1 MDLRQATRH
10 DLIFLNQEFSTK
22 ESIFDFVSQK
32 FKEKGIVE
40 SKEVFKEAL
49 YNRESQGVTGFEHGL
64 AIPHGKSNTVNQA
77 AFAIIRLKDCLP
89 ENEYKSL
96 IETNKVK
103 LLFVLAIPE
112 GSNNEHI
119 KLLAELSGKLADK
132 DTVDHFMGADS
143 VDSIMHLLE
152 FGNGDKSMAKD
163 KGLILAVTACAAG
176 VAHTYMAA
184 EALTKVGNEKGYAV
198 KVEKQGAA
206 GVEDL
211 ITADDISNAVG
222 VILAHDVRLKNIERF
237 EGLPVIDTNV
247 GAPIK
252 NAKKLIDDLLLQEWN
267 NITPIASRT
276 EIQEKPKES
285 KGFWADIFES
295 GKNHLM
301 TGVSYMLPFVV
312 AGGMILTIGLLLGG
326 GKVDSGWTK
335 TTVDVGVA
343 IFGLMYPVLGGYI
356 AYSIAD
362 KPALVVGMAGGLLS
376 NTVGA
381 GYLGALLAGFLAGAI
396 VKLIKRLPVAEFI
409 KPIVPLVIIPLVGSA
424 TIAAIMYGI
433 GGPLQAL
440 NKAME
445 NGLASLQGGNL
456 VILGLII
463 GAMMAVDMGGPINK
477 AAFAFCVGMIG
488 QKIYAPMAA
497 CWIGIMT
504 PPVALAIATMIAP
517 KKFTEAEKASRLTAI
532 IGGLT
537 GITEFAIPFA
547 VRDPWRVI
555 LSLVIGSG
563 VGGALALGLG
573 VKASIPSGGIF
584 VVWAFENPIG
594 FLIAFVVGILT
605 TALTVVALKKEVL

>member
-1 MDLRQATRH
+1 MDLRQVTSS
-10 DLIFLNQEFSTK
+10 DLIFLDQEFTSK
-22 ESIFDFVSQK
+22 AAIFEFVSQK
-32 FKEKGIVE
+32 FEEKGIVE
-40 SKEVFKEAL
+40 SKDSFLQALIAREA
-49 YNRESQGVTGFEHGL
+49 EGVTGFENGL
-64 AIPHGKSNTVNQA
+64 AIPHGKSSTVKKA
-77 AFAIIRLKDCLP
+77 TFAIVRLSQALTP
-89 ENEYKSL
+89 EAYPSL
-96 IETNKVK
+96 IEDNRVR
-103 LLFVLAIPE
+103 LLFILAIPE
-112 GSNNEHI
+112 GSNAEHI

-132 DTVDHFMGADS
+132 DVVNAFMETKS
-143 VDSIMHLLE
+143 VDETMHLLE
-152 FGNGDKSMAKD
+152 FGEGEKIMANE

-184 EALTKVGNEKGYAV
+184 EALTRVGKAKGYDV

-206 GVEDL
+206 GVEDM
-211 ITADDISNAVG
+211 ITAADVKNAVG
-222 VILAHDVRLKNIERF
+222 VILAHDVRLKDVERF
-237 EGLPVIDTNV
+237 EGLPVNDTSV

-252 NAKKLIDDLLLQEWN
+252 NAEKLIDDLLLQKGN
-267 NITPIASRT
+267 KVTPIASRT
-276 EIQEKPKES
+276 EVQEQPKES
-285 KGFWADIFES
+285 KGFWSDIFES
-295 GKNHLM
+295 GKTHLM

-335 TTVDVGVA
+335 TTVEVGVA

-396 VKLIKRLPVAEFI
+396 VKLIKRVPVPEFI

-424 TIAAIMYGI
+424 AIAVIMYGI

-445 NGLASLQGGNL
+445 NGLSSMQGGNL
-456 VILGLII
+456 VLLGLII

-594 FLIAFVVGILT
+594 FLVAFVAGILT
-605 TALTVVALKKEVL
+605 TALTVVALKKEV

>member
-152 FGNGDKSMAKD
+152 FGNGDKSMTKD

-184 EALTKVGNEKGYAV
+184 EALTKVGKEKGYAV

-211 ITADDISNAVG
+211 ITVDDISNAVG

-252 NAKKLIDDLLLQEWN
+252 NAKKLIDDLLLQEGN

>member
-1 MDLRQATRH
+1 MDLRKATNSN
-10 DLIFLNQEFSTK
+10 LIFLDQDLHTK
-22 ESIFDFVSQK
+22 EEIFAFVSQK
-32 FKEKGIVE
+32 FEEQGVVQ
-40 SKEVFKEAL
+40 SSSDFLSAL
-49 YNRESQGVTGFEHGL
+49 QERESLGVTGFENGL
-64 AIPHGKSNTVNQA
+64 AIPHGKSKTENKAT
-77 AFAIIRLKDCLP
+77 FALVRLKEELVSS
-89 ENEYKSL
+89 EYQSL
-96 IETNKVK
+96 DEFNKVK
-103 LLFVLAIPE
+103 LLFILAIPE
-112 GSNNEHI
+112 GSINEHI
-119 KLLAELSGKLADK
+119 KLLADLSGKLANHEIVEK
-132 DTVDHFMGADS
+132 FMNVSS
-143 VDSIMHLLE
+143 VDETLNLLE
-152 FGNGDKSMAKD
+152 FRNEEENMSSE

-184 EALTKVGNEKGYAV
+184 EALTRVGKEKGYTV

-206 GVEDL
+206 GVEDA
-211 ITADDISNAVG
+211 ITSADVRNAVG
-222 VILAHDVRLKNIERF
+222 VILAHDVRLKDIERF
-237 EGLPVIDTNV
+237 EGLPVIDTSV

-252 NAKKLIDDLLLQEWN
+252 NAEKIIDDLLAKKRDNVTTIHQDVLDSSEN
-267 NITPIASRT
+267 DVEN
-276 EIQEKPKES
+276 
-285 KGFWADIFES
+285 KGFWSNIFES
-295 GKNHLM
+295 GKKHLM

-326 GKVDSGWTK
+326 GKVESGWTK
-335 TTVDVGVA
+335 TTVEVGVA

-396 VKLIKRLPVAEFI
+396 VLLIKRIPIPDFI
-409 KPIVPLVIIPLVGSA
+409 KPIVPLVLIPLIGSA
-424 TIAAIMYGI
+424 AIAAIMYGI
-433 GGPLQAL
+433 GGPLTAL

-445 NGLASLQGGNL
+445 NGLSSLQGGNL
-456 VILGLII
+456 ILLGLII

-504 PPVALAIATMIAP
+504 PPVALALATMIAP

-555 LSLVIGSG
+555 LSLVLGSA

-594 FLIAFVVGILT
+594 FLIAFIIGILT
-605 TALTVVALKKEVL
+605 TALTVVALKKEV

>member
-1 MDLRQATRH
+1 MDLRQATSS
-10 DLIFLNQEFSTK
+10 DLIFLDQEFTSK
-22 ESIFDFVSQK
+22 AAIFEFVSQK
-32 FKEKGIVE
+32 FEEKGIVE
-40 SKEVFKEAL
+40 SKDSFLQALIAREA
-49 YNRESQGVTGFEHGL
+49 EGVTGFENGL
-64 AIPHGKSNTVNQA
+64 AIPHGKSSTVKKA
-77 AFAIIRLKDCLP
+77 TFAIVRLSQALTP
-89 ENEYKSL
+89 EAYPSL
-96 IETNKVK
+96 IEDNRVR
-103 LLFVLAIPE
+103 LLFILAIPE
-112 GSNNEHI
+112 GSNAEHI

-132 DTVDHFMGADS
+132 DVVNAFMETKS
-143 VDSIMHLLE
+143 VDETMHLLE
-152 FGNGDKSMAKD
+152 FGEGEKIMANE

-184 EALTKVGNEKGYAV
+184 EALTRVGKAKGYDV

-206 GVEDL
+206 GVEDM
-211 ITADDISNAVG
+211 ITAADVKNAVG
-222 VILAHDVRLKNIERF
+222 VILAHDVRLKDVDRF
-237 EGLPVIDTNV
+237 EGLPVIDTSV

-252 NAKKLIDDLLLQEWN
+252 NAEKLIDDLLLQKGN
-267 NITPIASRT
+267 KVTPIASRT
-276 EIQEKPKES
+276 EVQEQSKES
-285 KGFWADIFES
+285 KGFWSDIFES
-295 GKNHLM
+295 GKTHLM

-335 TTVDVGVA
+335 TTVEVGVA

-396 VKLIKRLPVAEFI
+396 VKLIKRVPVPEFI

-424 TIAAIMYGI
+424 AIAVIMYGI

-445 NGLASLQGGNL
+445 NGLSSMQGGNL
-456 VILGLII
+456 VLLGLII

-594 FLIAFVVGILT
+594 FLVAFVAGILT
-605 TALTVVALKKEVL
+605 TALTVVALKKEV